1 LCLYFFKFVYKNQKK
16 YVTNSLSQKH
26 FQRYFRTNTDFSLFL
41 VMPKSFFRNKAKRS
55 GQYRKLME
63 VLLFANCSNIAN
75 LQYHLKS
82 WVFFVLSFKFQ
93 YSTSVRTHYKDS
105 KLKQHETIV
114 FTSFQLEIY
123 LVCYMNKILSWKLR
137 KDAQRIFLFSKVED
151 SWRNSH
157 WRCSAKIGVFQ
168 TSCFTNYL
176 AEFVLQISEKY
187 L

>member
-82 WVFFVLSFKFQ
+82 WVFFVLSFKFK
-93 YSTSVRTHYKDS
+93 YSTSVRTHNVDS

-123 LVCYMNKILSWKLR
+123 LVCYINEILSWKR
-137 KDAQRIFLFSKVED
+137 WKDVKVED

-157 WRCSAKIGVFQ
+157 WRCSTKIGVFQ
-168 TSCFTNYL
+168 SSCFTNYL